1 MENSIVNATKKRW
14 HTHSFVFLIATVIAF
29 SIGLVACGKN
39 SSARFR
45 QYYVHGQ
52 QLYVKHCSNCHQV
65 DGSGL
70 RRVYPPLN
78 TSDYMTKN
86 FEDVVCMIRYGKTGE
101 IFVNGKE
108 YNHPMYGVSSLTD
121 IEVAEITTYIYN
133 TWTHDRGLLE
143 VKDASA
149 ILAACKVPKK

>member
-1 MENSIVNATKKRW
+1 MVIV
-14 HTHSFVFLIATVIAF
+14 I
-29 SIGLVACGKN
+29 LVGMAACGKN
-39 SSARFR
+39 SSVRFK

-52 QLYVKHCSNCHQV
+52 QLYTKHCSNCHQV

-78 TSDYMTKN
+78 TSDYMEKH
-86 FEDVVCMIRYGKTGE
+86 FDEVVCMIRYGKSGE
-101 IFVNGKE
+101 MFVNGKE
-108 YNHPMYGVSSLTD
+108 YNHAMYGVSSLTD

-133 TWTHDRGLLE
+133 TWTHERGLLE

-149 ILAACKVPKK
+149 ILAACSIPEKK

>member
-1 MENSIVNATKKRW
+1 MIVIVISI
-14 HTHSFVFLIATVIAF
+14 SL
-29 SIGLVACGKN
+29 GLAACGKN
-39 SSARFR
+39 SSTRFK

-86 FEDVVCMIRYGKTGE
+86 FEEVVCMIRYGRSGE
-101 IFVNGKE
+101 MFVNGKE

-133 TWTHDRGLLE
+133 TWTHERGLLE
-143 VKDASA
+143 VKDASS
-149 ILAACKVPKK
+149 ILAACKVPEKAEP